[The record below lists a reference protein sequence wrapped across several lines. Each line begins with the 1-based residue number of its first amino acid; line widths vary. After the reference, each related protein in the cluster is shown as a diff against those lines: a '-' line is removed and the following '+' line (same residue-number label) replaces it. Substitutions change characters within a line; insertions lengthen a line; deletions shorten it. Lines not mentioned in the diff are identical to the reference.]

1 MHQRFDDNNLLC
13 CWSTRAFLGSVQA
26 ADRISAC
33 LVWLLALR
41 FQFVLG
47 CCLGV
52 SRFFQVFS
60 FSVVVC
66 LELEVAGAFFPCAM
80 GPKPDKPWIPEAEF
94 QRLKRQRVE
103 FGQASQTRSST
114 ARSRNRP
121 DKNARARWAAG
132 DSAPQDYEGGEAVN
146 SSLSPRPFPKTP
158 PPPPPKP
165 IRGVANPKRLRDSGS
180 GEDDPWHWRNPV
192 PRELVHSPFGEEVA
206 SPKAAAVEG
215 RSERCVAS
223 SSGCLASRGRDVSVS
238 LKQGGE
244 VSLPQL
250 PEKQAVS

>member
-1 MHQRFDDNNLLC
+1 MHSQLRC
-13 CWSTRAFLGSVQA
+13 PTGSN
-26 ADRISAC
+26 
-33 LVWLLALR
+33 
-41 FQFVLG
+41 
-47 CCLGV
+47 
-52 SRFFQVFS
+52 
-60 FSVVVC
+60 VC
-66 LELEVAGAFFPCAM
+66 S
-80 GPKPDKPWIPEAEF
+80 
-94 QRLKRQRVE
+94 
-103 FGQASQTRSST
+103 FGQALT
-114 ARSRNRP
+114 
-121 DKNARARWAAG
+121 
-132 DSAPQDYEGGEAVN
+132 N
-146 SSLSPRPFPKTP
+146 SCS
-158 PPPPPKP
+158 
-165 IRGVANPKRLRDSGS
+165 GLRDSGS